1 MRIKTIHIRGFDSAG
16 PVCGTGGHVR
26 ADEDWT
32 TADNDPR
39 FKRCRRCEKKLG
51 PGGLE
56 RLQKAVKELAA
67 VRAAH
72 AAGETDARARRPSQA
87 SAYPVD
93 SPEAQSYRQGYDTGR
108 VEQHPEKEV
117 GTRTITPGFGEF
129 LATLEAAKGRT
140 HDYNDDERSIIT
152 RAITRANR
160 SLANRP
166 TACNRTSG
174 PVTERL
180 GFDGPITHEFTATC
194 TQPAGHAGCH
204 QDENIRTAAGHPFIW
219 GDPFRRAGAA
229 D

>member
-1 MRIKTIHIRGFDSAG
+1 MPAN
-16 PVCGTGGHVR
+16 P
-26 ADEDWT
+26 
-32 TADNDPR
+32 
-39 FKRCRRCEKKLG
+39 
-51 PGGLE
+51 E

-72 AAGETDARARRPSQA
+72 IDGENDARARRPSQA

-93 SPEAQSYRQGYDTGR
+93 SPEAQSYRQGYDTGQ
-108 VEQHPEKEV
+108 VEQHPEKGV
-117 GTRTITPGFGEF
+117 GICTTTPGFGEF
-129 LATLEAAKGRT
+129 LATLEAAKARI
-140 HDYNDDERSIIT
+140 HDYNDNERSIIT

-160 SLANRP
+160 SLADRP
-166 TACNRTSG
+166 SACSRTSR

-180 GFDGPITHEFTATC
+180 GFDGPIIREFTATC

-204 QDENIRTAAGHPFIW
+204 QDENIRTAAGRPFTW